1 MLSKAICAQSINLD
15 TQCYLPL
22 ICGIIFDCPVKVLSD
37 FSNVQLLFF
46 LLLLSDYVNI
56 LFLINIC
63 ILNLTPINDFCPNQS
78 LL

>member
-46 LLLLSDYVNI
+46 SVATFRLCKY
-56 LFLINIC
+56 LIPHQHLYPKFN
-63 ILNLTPINDFCPNQS
+63 TY
-78 LL
+78 